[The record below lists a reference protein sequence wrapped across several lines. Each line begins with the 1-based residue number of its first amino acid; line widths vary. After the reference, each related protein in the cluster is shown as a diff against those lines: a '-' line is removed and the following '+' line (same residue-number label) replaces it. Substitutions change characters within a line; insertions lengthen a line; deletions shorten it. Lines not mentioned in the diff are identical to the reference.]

1 MSGNHNT
8 WGRYLYTNPFQM
20 VLALWSEDND
30 RYHSATHAPL
40 VISRL
45 TGNLKYIEPV
55 LLCQLLFLYFDLY
68 VFISIYI
75 LPISPYFSVA
85 KSSHCVVLVK
95 LVLQS
100 LIQGWEPDLSQLTS
114 PDDHHYYHPHK
125 HPSIPSVTCANGEC
139 W

>member
-1 MSGNHNT
+1 VSTGWQICRRRIKCQKVNDNGWT
-8 WGRYLYTNPFQM
+8 QKDPQWIPKDNKSSLG
-20 VLALWSEDND
+20 LWS
-30 RYHSATHAPL
+30 A
-40 VISRL
+40 
-45 TGNLKYIEPV
+45 
-55 LLCQLLFLYFDLY
+55 QLIFWF
-68 VFISIYI
+68 VCIYI